1 MPVPW
6 GCAVRNCPYYQG
18 KSTHCKANYVFR
30 GEWGRGMMRGKNKSI
45 SLEGRGISSW
55 FTEPGASVFHIGF
68 QRRSWR
74 GQWIGPELG
83 CPPTERRAENT
94 RLLHVGV
101 AWQGR
106 CTETPLKAWC
116 ASQGCGQKKKSPQN
130 YSQEKCAAVSHLDG
144 EGGTPGLVWQGCSRK
159 LHSCPRNT
167 VLSSQGRLP
176 PPGWH
181 GAEWILPF

>member
-116 ASQGCGQKKKSPQN
+116 ASQGCGQKKKVPTKLQP
-130 YSQEKCAAVSHLDG
+130 G
-144 EGGTPGLVWQGCSRK
+144 EVCS
-159 LHSCPRNT
+159 C
-167 VLSSQGRLP
+167 
-176 PPGWH
+176 
-181 GAEWILPF
+181 LPFRWGRRHPRVGLAGLFQKAPLLS